1 MAMRICGRYNLAQ
14 QRKDEGGMGTVLK
27 NVQPIGGSPPVD
39 IRIEGAR
46 IAAISDVEIAPRSG
60 DDVIDGGGK
69 LVVPG
74 FVNAHTHLAMVL
86 FRGLADDVPLET
98 WLEAH
103 VWPIEAKLRP
113 EDVYWCTLLAVAEGI
128 RGGTTAFADM
138 YFHTDEVGRALE
150 ESGARALVSYGIIA
164 PAMGE
169 KGRAEIEEA
178 TRVIERWSD
187 AANGRIR
194 AAISPH
200 SVYTCGEDVW
210 RAAIDV
216 AADRGV
222 PIHTH
227 LAETRHEVDAWR
239 EKTGV
244 SEVSY
249 LEELGAFAVP
259 VLAAHCVHV
268 DGADIEILADHDV
281 TVAHCPKSNAKL
293 GSGIAPVN
301 TMREAGIRVAI
312 GTDGAA
318 SNNRLDM
325 IEEMRTAWILQRARH
340 EDPMRPSAEGVLD
353 MATSAGR
360 RILGLEPE
368 GWVEGARADLVL
380 IDREPLHAVPQHD
393 PLATLVFAS
402 SALDVT
408 DVLVDGRWLMR
419 DRELRTIDVERVR
432 FEVEGLRRRYGH

>member
-1 MAMRICGRYNLAQ
+1 MAMRVSGRYNHAQ
-14 QRKDEGGMGTVLK
+14 QRRNEGGMGTVLK
-27 NVQPIGGSPPVD
+27 NVQPIGGSSPVD
-39 IRIEGAR
+39 IRVEGAR
-46 IAAISDVEIAPRSG
+46 IAKISEAGIEPRSG

-69 LVVPG
+69 LATSG

-86 FRGLADDVPLET
+86 FRGLADDVPLKT
-98 WLEAH
+98 WLEEH

-113 EDVYWCTLLAVAEGI
+113 EDVYWCTLLAAAEGI
-128 RGGTTAFADM
+128 RGGTIAFADM
-138 YFHTDEVGRALE
+138 YFHTDEAGRALE

-164 PAMGE
+164 PTMEE
-169 KGRAEIEEA
+169 KGRAEIAAA
-178 TRVIERWSD
+178 TRAVERWNGASD
-187 AANGRIR
+187 GRIR

-200 SVYTCGEDVW
+200 AVSTCGEDVW
-210 RAAIDV
+210 RAAIET

-239 EKTGV
+239 AKTGASPV
-244 SEVSY
+244 AY
-249 LEELGAFAVP
+249 LEEIGALSVP

-268 DGADIEILADHDV
+268 DGADIEVLADHNV

-293 GSGIAPVN
+293 GNGFAPVRAI
-301 TMREAGIRVAI
+301 REAGIPIAL

-325 IEEMRTAWILQRARH
+325 VEEMRAVWILERARH
-340 EDPMRPSAEGVLD
+340 EDPMRPSAEDVLD
-353 MATSAGR
+353 MATNAGR

-368 GWVEGARADLVL
+368 GWTEGGRADLVL
-380 IDREPLHAVPQHD
+380 FDRDPLHASPRHD

-402 SALDVT
+402 DALDVT

-419 DRELRTIDVERVR
+419 DRELRTIDEERVR
-432 FEVEGLRRRYGH
+432 FEVEGLRRRYDH